1 MKEKLIEIGITM
13 GYAAALTAIN
23 KTTEMV
29 AGKVIKEKIP
39 EDADDIKVARAKRS
53 KKIKALV
60 ILNIVTFAA
69 AAVPLSAVTV
79 GCIGKIEDTPDVESE
94 SATESSEV
102 PADAE

>member
-13 GYAAALTAIN
+13 GYAAALTLIN
-23 KTTEMV
+23 KTTESV
-29 AGKVIKEKIP
+29 ADKVIKEKIP

-60 ILNIVTFAA
+60 ISNIVTFA

-79 GCIGKIEDTPDVESE
+79 GCIGKIDDTSDAESE

>member
-53 KKIKALV
+53 KKIKSLV
-60 ILNIVTFAA
+60 ISNIVTFA

-79 GCIGKIEDTPDVESE
+79 GCIGKIEDTVESE

>member
-60 ILNIVTFAA
+60 ISNIVTFA

-79 GCIGKIEDTPDVESE
+79 GCIGKIEDTVESE